1 MNVTS
6 TNEERSKSQSVKVQ
20 FSNIQFI
27 NDRQE
32 RSSLSRYSPL
42 NLQPEISLSVRF
54 AVRLTSLRS
63 HNGRSCILF
72 TAFLPIVRKVKI
84 IWKLLCYNCLW
95 KLWSSFYKLF
105 ASSRPCEQVCIYI
118 NSLKCSFK
126 AYRSEVGSNELRLW
140 NNSPDKRLG
149 ADESF
154 DIFKVYIFSV

>member
-1 MNVTS
+1 MEQSLNSAPTSLQERNSHLLMELLDILSPYCLMNVTS

-42 NLQPEISLSVRF
+42 NSQPEISLSVRF

-84 IWKLLCYNCLW
+84 IWKLLCYNCL
-95 KLWSSFYKLF
+95 
-105 ASSRPCEQVCIYI
+105 
-118 NSLKCSFK
+118 
-126 AYRSEVGSNELRLW
+126 
-140 NNSPDKRLG
+140 
-149 ADESF
+149 
-154 DIFKVYIFSV
+154 

>member
-1 MNVTS
+1 MEQSLNSAPTSLQERNSHLLRYAESSDEFDRSQDMNVTS

-20 FSNIQFI
+20 FSNLQFI

-72 TAFLPIVRKVKI
+72 TAFLLVVRKIKI
-84 IWKLLCYNCLW
+84 IRKLLCYNCL
-95 KLWSSFYKLF
+95 
-105 ASSRPCEQVCIYI
+105 
-118 NSLKCSFK
+118 
-126 AYRSEVGSNELRLW
+126 
-140 NNSPDKRLG
+140 
-149 ADESF
+149 
-154 DIFKVYIFSV
+154 